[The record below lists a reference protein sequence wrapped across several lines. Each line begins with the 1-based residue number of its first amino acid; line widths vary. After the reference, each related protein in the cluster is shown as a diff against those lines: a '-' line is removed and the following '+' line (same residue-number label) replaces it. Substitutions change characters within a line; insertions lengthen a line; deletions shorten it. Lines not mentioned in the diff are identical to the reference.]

1 MILVY
6 VHQSCPT
13 VIGLSGDIEENPGP
27 KRYSNQS
34 FSSCHWNFNSITANN
49 YLKISANN
57 YLKTTILK
65 YSFSLHN
72 FDKVCILETFLAS
85 TTALD
90 DENLELT
97 GYNLL
102 RADHASTSKKVGVCV
117 YYKS

>member
-13 VIGLSGDIEENPGP
+13 IIRLSDDIEENPGP

-49 YLKISANN
+49 YLKIFL
-57 YLKTTILK
+57 LKGYI
-65 YSFSLHN
+65 SLHN
-72 FDKVCILETFLAS
+72 FDVVCILETYLAS

-102 RADHASTSKKVGVCV
+102 RADHTSTGKRVGVCV